1 MSATRRTS
9 LIHDWAGPPTR
20 RCFVSF
26 SARQKMMKFT
36 TESTSTRSHDRGDQP
51 RAISHYTTN
60 NNLNITVQKYIRID
74 SSVEIGKHF
83 RKHFLKIA
91 SSFKM
96 PLFPYSIFLEKWRC
110 FVILIWKWN
119 TNKICKPQTV
129 SKNSK
134 SFQRK
139 YLKNKQITKIT
150 NTFWDC
156 EQFLV
161 FLENI

>member
-1 MSATRRTS
+1 MSATQRTG
-9 LIHDWAGPPTR
+9 LIDWAGPPTR
-20 RCFVSF
+20 PLFRFLFRATKKCWN
-26 SARQKMMKFT
+26 
-36 TESTSTRSHDRGDQP
+36 STASTKTRSHDHGDQP

-60 NNLNITVQKYIRID
+60 MTVQKYIRID
-74 SSVEIGKHF
+74 SNFEIG
-83 RKHFLKIA
+83 KHFLKIA

-96 PLFPYSIFLEKWRC
+96 PHFFVFHIFGKVKVFCNSDFKMKHEQNL
-110 FVILIWKWN
+110 
-119 TNKICKPQTV
+119 QTQTD
-129 SKNSK
+129 SKNANN
-134 SFQRK
+134 FQRK